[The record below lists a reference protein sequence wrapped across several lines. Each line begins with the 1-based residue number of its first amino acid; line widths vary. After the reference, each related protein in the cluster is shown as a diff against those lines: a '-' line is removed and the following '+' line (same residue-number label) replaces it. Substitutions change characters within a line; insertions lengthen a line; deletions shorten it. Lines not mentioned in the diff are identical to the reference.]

1 MGNFFNKKKN
11 YSSINNNERLLLYE
25 NISEKIE
32 SIEKTIQNLNDNLKI
47 LQNNYSKSISNSNN
61 SLSSLNK
68 DINDI
73 SNDNI
78 KNQKYIRT
86 LNIVT
91 DKNSK
96 DIIKINNIIE
106 ELKQKDEFN
115 SVYTEPKNC
124 LDESLDESL
133 NVSVNKSLSID

>member
-11 YSSINNNERLLLYE
+11 YSNNNERLLLYE
-25 NISEKIE
+25 NISERIE
-32 SIEKTIQNLNDNLKI
+32 SIEKTMKNLNDNLKI

-61 SLSSLNK
+61 NLSSLNK

-73 SNDNI
+73 NNDKL

-96 DIIKINNIIE
+96 DIIKINCIIE
-106 ELKQKDEFN
+106 DLKQKEEFN
-115 SVYTEPKNC
+115 SVYTEPKNY
-124 LDESLDESL
+124 LENSLDESL
-133 NVSVNKSLSID
+133 NVSLNKSLSID

>member
-25 NISEKIE
+25 NISERIE
-32 SIEKTIQNLNDNLKI
+32 SIEKNMKNLNDNLKI

-106 ELKQKDEFN
+106 DLKQKEEFN

-124 LDESLDESL
+124 LDESLNSSL
-133 NVSVNKSLSID
+133 NKSLSID